1 MPSAAVIEKTLP
13 AEVYSKLT
21 DLRVRNPGLPS
32 KLASSRRARPLAGRD
47 GKLALVAA
55 DHVARMVTSIDED
68 PLRMADRRGL
78 LARVLRVAACS
89 PMDGVL
95 ATPDIVDELFMLQS
109 LSKRRFLDKRLLIGS
124 MNRGGLSGS
133 AFELDDRLT
142 AYGPEGV
149 LRMRLDGAKFL
160 LRMDVGDKDSLKTLQ
175 LCADLA
181 RECGEIG
188 IPFFLELL
196 PVTSKGGRVAVEKDA
211 GKIAKLVGM
220 ATALGDSSS
229 GLWLKLPIV
238 DGLEEVAKATT
249 CPILLL
255 GGETKGGVEELLRQ
269 VAASMKAAANIRGVL
284 MGRNILY
291 PRGEDPLGVAYAVDA
306 VVHHGASAD
315 RAMKV
320 LERESWKECGLF

>member
-1 MPSAAVIEKTLP
+1 MPSAAVIDETLP

-21 DLRVRNPGLPS
+21 DLRVRDPGLPFRI
-32 KLASSRRARPLAGRD
+32 ASSRRGRPLAGGD
-47 GKLALVAA
+47 GKLTLVAA
-55 DHVARMVTSIDED
+55 DHVARMVTSIDDD
-68 PLRMADRRGL
+68 PLRMADRRKL
-78 LARVLRVAACS
+78 LARVLRVVACS

-95 ATPDIVDELFMLQS
+95 ATPDVVDELFMLQS
-109 LSKRRFLDKRLLIGS
+109 LSRRPFLNKKLIVGS
-124 MNRGGLSGS
+124 MNRGGLSAS

-142 AYGPEGV
+142 AYSPEGI

-160 LRMDVGDKDSLKTLQ
+160 LRMDIGEKDSLRTLQ

-181 RECGEIG
+181 RECGEMG
-188 IPFFLELL
+188 VPFFLELL
-196 PVTSKGGRVAVEKDA
+196 PVASKGGKVVVEKDG
-211 GKIAKLVGM
+211 GKLARLVGM

-229 GLWLKLPIV
+229 GLWLKLPMV

-255 GGETKGGVEELLRQ
+255 GGETKGGVDELLRQ
-269 VAASMKAAANIRGVL
+269 VAASMNAARNIRGVL

-315 RAMKV
+315 RAMRV